1 MTTHTQTL
9 IGGLDI
15 GNGYEKGVI
24 RPLTKTGQFD
34 EIDIPSGALLVTR
47 PNYVPTADEEAEG
60 IVLGDFFNNIDV
72 SFISPLVGDQY
83 RRLLG
88 TRGLS
93 AQGAFEEFDVVGR
106 RSKAEQELSKILVLA
121 SFAGKAL
128 RDHVRSTGSLPAA
141 QDVLEV
147 TVHAA
152 LALPIT
158 EYVSHRKQYA
168 ASFKSDVH
176 TVTIHNFETPV
187 TVKLTFA
194 SVAVI
199 AEGASAQYA
208 ITAKGEKLMDVMLR
222 DVRSRGIAL
231 EGITSQ
237 DILAAENT
245 IGIDVGEGTVNFPV
259 FTNAE
264 FNQDASTTFGKGYGS
279 VLTDALKAMDD
290 RGFPAGFTSRKQL
303 AEFLQRGPRP
313 IKRNFYEKVAAYV
326 DEEIEFFSREAS
338 EQLGRVL
345 AVVGATTEVIY
356 VYGGGSGPIK
366 EALYERLLEK
376 VREMSG
382 MDSIPVL
389 YLNSDY
395 SRHLNREGLFIAAN
409 ATAQRK
415 APSA

>member
-1 MTTHTQTL
+1 M
-9 IGGLDI
+9 
-15 GNGYEKGVI
+15 
-24 RPLTKTGQFD
+24 
-34 EIDIPSGALLVTR
+34 
-47 PNYVPTADEEAEG
+47 
-60 IVLGDFFNNIDV
+60 GD
-72 SFISPLVGDQY
+72 
-83 RRLLG
+83 
-88 TRGLS
+88 
-93 AQGAFEEFDVVGR
+93 
-106 RSKAEQELSKILVLA
+106 
-121 SFAGKAL
+121 
-128 RDHVRSTGSLPAA
+128 
-141 QDVLEV
+141 
-147 TVHAA
+147 
-152 LALPIT
+152 
-158 EYVSHRKQYA
+158 
-168 ASFKSDVH
+168 
-176 TVTIHNFETPV
+176 
-187 TVKLTFA
+187 
-194 SVAVI
+194 
-199 AEGASAQYA
+199 
-208 ITAKGEKLMDVMLR
+208 
-222 DVRSRGIAL
+222 
-231 EGITSQ
+231 
-237 DILAAENT
+237 
-245 IGIDVGEGTVNFPV
+245 GTVNFPV

-415 APSA
+415 S